1 MRYQCLIFDHDD
13 TVVNSTATIHWPCF
27 VDFLAQRRPGMSC
40 SLEKYFIKN
49 FDPGFLPMCREDYG
63 LSDAELD
70 DELRF
75 WKAYVREH
83 VPSAYPGIRE
93 MMERQ
98 KAEGGLVCVVS
109 HSLDFNIR
117 RDYRE
122 NGLPEPDAV
131 FGWEQPLERRKPSP
145 WPLQE
150 IMRRFD
156 LQPRDLLMIDDLKPG
171 YDMARACGVD
181 FAAVGWANDIPAIER
196 FMRGNCRWY
205 FKTVPELAAFLKEE
219 SA

>member
-1 MRYQCLIFDHDD
+1 MRYQCLVFDHDD

-40 SLEKYFIKN
+40 SLEKYFVKN